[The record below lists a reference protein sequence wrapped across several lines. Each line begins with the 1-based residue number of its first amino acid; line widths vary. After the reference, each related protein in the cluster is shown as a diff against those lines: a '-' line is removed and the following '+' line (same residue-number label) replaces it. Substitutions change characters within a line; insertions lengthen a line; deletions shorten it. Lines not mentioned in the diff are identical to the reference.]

1 MAHITGGGIIENL
14 PRVLPENL
22 KAEVK
27 EDSIKVLPIFELM
40 APHVDRAEMFR
51 AFNMGVGMILVVE
64 DSSVEKVL
72 AETDGYLIGEI
83 VKGEREAVMI

>member
-1 MAHITGGGIIENL
+1 M
-14 PRVLPENL
+14 
-22 KAEVK
+22 AEVK

-64 DSSVEKVL
+64 GVNVEAVL
-72 AETDGYLIGEI
+72 AKTDGYLIGEI
-83 VKGEREAVMI
+83 KEGKREAVMV